1 MCFAGQS
8 QISQINDSLM
18 YGGRIRSYAKNS
30 SCVLVTTNGG
40 IFRTINQGQ
49 NWTNVTQTFDPNSV
63 RCEQLVSVGA
73 DFYAMSNS
81 NYGSG
86 LYKSTNN
93 GGTWTPLSFETWSPM
108 TIGKL
113 SNTLYAVGS
122 NWSTGEGRLYA
133 STDGNTWTPKSVIW
147 TNYWPGGNIDMFS
160 DNQSKLFLYF
170 NENMYYTTDG
180 NALTTISINGLS
192 PSGFSNGDDQ
202 LAVDALGNLYYMNDN
217 VIYKYN
223 FTSETWSDIVTGKI
237 PVDYQI
243 MNLSVTENA
252 IFFSAMPPMAA
263 MKMYKSTDQGG
274 TFTELASAGLLIPM
288 MDNILEVANNTFI
301 GNGLYE
307 DIFFTSDGGASWTSN
322 DNQYIATFAGGLTR
336 SGNSLLY
343 IRGNRGLI
351 LSGNLGANWAQA
363 NVGIPDFGGGIAY
376 FLNELTQVKDTLF
389 SFLRPEP
396 FSDDVVLYK
405 SSNFGASWDSCL
417 IPAPYNAGEDY
428 TFAGK
433 CDSLLYVSYFDAT
446 NSKYAL
452 IASSTFGSSWI
463 KPNALNSDKRVFL
476 KGSKKC
482 LFAFNSSD
490 NDWDDFDNVYKA
502 NNFGMSFSS
511 LNTENL
517 FNSNRLIK
525 RVYNNDGDKADPM
538 MDFDMPNNRALFA
551 VQDRTMYQLDKLYLY
566 NITLSNWSE
575 LSTTGLPT
583 NYIAN
588 CIKYLGNNVWIL
600 ATNLGLYKSTNGG
613 IAWTITHS
621 TSEWQKGMIVNTMY
635 KIDNK
640 VFLGTISNG
649 IWVVDM
655 TLGGIEQLGQN
666 QLQIFPNPASDI
678 LTVNLPDYNGNQVA
692 VSVYNAEG
700 IQLITETANAGQFRI
715 DLHKLPSGIYFIQI
729 NANNHIY
736 RNKIIR
742 K

>member
-1 MCFAGQS
+1 
-8 QISQINDSLM
+8 M
-18 YGGRIRSYAKNS
+18 YGGRIRSYAKNA

-40 IFRTINQGQ
+40 IFKTINQGQ

-63 RCEQLVSVGA
+63 RCDQIVSIGT

-86 LYKSTNN
+86 IYKSTNN
-93 GGTWTPLSFETWSPM
+93 GGVWTPLTFNTWSPM

-113 SNTLYAVGS
+113 SNTLYVVGS
-122 NWSTGEGRLYA
+122 DWSTGQGRLYA
-133 STDGNTWTPKSVIW
+133 STDGNTWTPKAVIW
-147 TNYWPGGNIDMFS
+147 TNYWPGGNIELYSF
-160 DNQSKLFLYF
+160 NQNKIYLSYNNNL
-170 NENMYYTTDG
+170 YYTTDG
-180 NALTTISINGLS
+180 NALTTISINGLT
-192 PSGFSNGDDQ
+192 PSGLSNGDDQ
-202 LAVDALGNLYYMNDN
+202 IGGDALGNLYYMNNN

-223 FTSETWSDIVTGKI
+223 FSTEIWSDIITGKI

-243 MNLSVTENA
+243 MNLSVTDNA
-252 IFFSAMPPMAA
+252 IFFSAMPPVAA

-274 TFTELASAGLLIPM
+274 NFTELASAGLMVPM
-288 MDNILEVANNTFI
+288 IDNILEVANNTFI

-307 DIFFTSDGGASWTSN
+307 DVFLTSDGGASWTSN
-322 DNQYIATFAGGLTR
+322 NNQYIATFAGGLTR

-351 LSGNLGANWAQA
+351 LSENSGVNWQGAN
-363 NVGIPDFGGGIAY
+363 NGIPDFGGGIAF

-389 SFLRPEP
+389 SFLRPDP
-396 FSDDVVLYK
+396 FSDNVTLYK
-405 SSNFGASWDSCL
+405 SSNIGTSWSSCP

-433 CDSLLYVSYFDAT
+433 CDSLLYVSYFDT
-446 NSKYAL
+446 INSKYAL
-452 IASSTFGSSWI
+452 ISSSTFGKSWV

-476 KGSKKC
+476 KGPKNC
-482 LFAFNSSD
+482 LFAFYSSD

-502 NNFGMSFSS
+502 NSFGMSFTS
-511 LNTENL
+511 LNAENL

-525 RVYNNDGDKADPM
+525 RVFNNDGNKAEPM
-538 MDFDMPNNRALFA
+538 MDFDMPNNRAIFA
-551 VQDRTMYQLDKLYLY
+551 VQDRMMNQVDKLYLY

-575 LSTTGLPT
+575 LSTTGLPS

-588 CIKYLGNNVWIL
+588 CIKYLGGNVWLL
-600 ATNLGLYKSTNGG
+600 ATNLGVYKSLNGG
-613 IAWTITHS
+613 VAWTITHN
-621 TSEWQKGMIVNTMY
+621 TVDWQKGIIVNVMH
-635 KIDNK
+635 KINNK

-649 IWVVDM
+649 IWVVDL
-655 TLGGIEQLGQN
+655 TIGGLEPLFQN
-666 QLQIFPNPASDI
+666 ELQIFPNPVSDFM
-678 LTVNLPDYNGNQVA
+678 TVSLPDYNGNPVG

-700 IQLITETANAGQFRI
+700 IQLKTETVNAVQFRL
-715 DLHKLPSGIYFIQI
+715 DLHKLPSGVYFIQV
-729 NANNHIY
+729 NTNNRIY